1 MKTFILCGMLIALV
15 HITTAATSAHSSE
28 SDELMVQ
35 AARNFL
41 AALTWEQRNQSVF
54 PFSQEEWEKWHFI
67 PMRGR
72 IGLPYSQMEPHQIRL
87 ADALVASGL
96 SRSGYYKTK
105 TIMSLEQL
113 LLELERAREGGSDML
128 ALRNPDLYYFAIY
141 GDPTGEGLWGWRV
154 EGHHISFHFTVDKGS
169 IRATTPMFLGANPHR
184 VLQGPQKGLRVL
196 RNEEDKARA
205 LINSLDAKQRE
216 QAILAPQPPKDIFT
230 SHARAVEFSCVPD
243 KGLKR
248 SGMTSKQQGLL
259 QALIEEYIHNVPPDL
274 AEAREKRVQESGDEI
289 YFAWMGGLEK
299 GLGHPHYYRVHGKT
313 FLIEFDNIQ
322 NNANHVHSVWRDY
335 ESDFGRDWI
344 AEHYRQDH

>member
-1 MKTFILCGMLIALV
+1 MRTAILSAALLV
-15 HITTAATSAHSSE
+15 CFHFTAGTSWAHPSE

-41 AALTWEQRNQSVF
+41 AVLTWEQRNQAVF

-67 PMRGR
+67 PMRSR
-72 IGLPYSQMEPHQIRL
+72 IGVRYNQMTPDQVRL

-96 SRSGYYKTK
+96 SRSGYYKAK

-113 LLELERAREGGSDML
+113 VLELNRAEGARDEIL
-128 ALRNPDLYYFAIY
+128 QLRNPDLYYFAIY
-141 GDPTGEGLWGWRV
+141 GDPTTDELWGWRV
-154 EGHHISFHFTVDKGS
+154 EGHHISFHFTVDKGH
-169 IRATTPMFLGANPHR
+169 IRATTPMFFGSEPHVVQTGPR
-184 VLQGPQKGLRVL
+184 QGLSVLAD
-196 RNEEDKARA
+196 EEARARA
-205 LINSLDAKQRE
+205 LLNSLGEKQRE
-216 QAILAPQPPKDIFT
+216 QAILAPEPPRDIFT
-230 SHARAVEFSCVPD
+230 SNARAVEFSSVPA

-248 SGMTSKQQGLL
+248 SEMTSKQQALL

-274 AEAREKRVQESGDEI
+274 AEARVKRVQESGDEI

-335 ESDFGRDWI
+335 ENDFGRDWI